1 MLAPD
6 LWIANG
12 VLAATYNTG
21 EAYLLL
27 YSFGA
32 VIKSITPLA
41 APLALWVAER
51 HGLFGPVRVAG
62 STSNLQLFNFA
73 LGTIG
78 ALVMASL
85 NWDKRRDGKKGK
97 NQTAEAPGPPQD
109 PPAKAVVGGN
119 TVVSATI
126 ALVLCNT
133 GWNALQRVSFTKH
146 NVNRYEW
153 VFLDK
158 VCGRRAK
165 AVAGC
170 RRSSLSSP
178 THRGESPPPFVPS
191 P

>member
-41 APLALWVAER
+41 APLVLWFAEGR
-51 HGLFGPVRVAG
+51 GLFGPVPVPE
-62 STSNLQLFNFA
+62 STSGPQLLNFA
-73 LGTIG
+73 VGTVG
-78 ALVMASL
+78 AILLVSL
-85 NWDKRRDGKKGK
+85 AWGKHRSSVKGK
-97 NQTAEAPGPPQD
+97 VPSAEAPAATGNLPT
-109 PPAKAVVGGN
+109 AKVVGAS
-119 TVVSATI
+119 TVVPATVTLI
-126 ALVLCNT
+126 LCNT

-146 NVNRYEW
+146 NLNRYEW

-158 VCGRRAK
+158 VRVTRRAH
-165 AVAGC
+165 
-170 RRSSLSSP
+170 RFRISSGSTGAWDL
-178 THRGESPPPFVPS
+178 TLRGWAFPS
-191 P
+191 A